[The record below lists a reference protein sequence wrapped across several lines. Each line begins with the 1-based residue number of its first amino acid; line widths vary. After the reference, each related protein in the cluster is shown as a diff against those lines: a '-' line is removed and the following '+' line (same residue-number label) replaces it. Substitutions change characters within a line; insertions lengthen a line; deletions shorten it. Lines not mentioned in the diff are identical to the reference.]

1 MPSLLETL
9 PNETTS
15 SLAGRPGTKEMLVDL
30 AQLEREYFN
39 RRPELS
45 DPNQMV
51 AFGTSGHRGS
61 PLADEPIISK
71 VTRAPGNNEPIDGL
85 KVTSVSGWFAARP
98 SGTENVYKIYAE
110 SFASKA
116 HLNTILGEAQEIVG
130 RALKSPKG
138 QA

>member
-1 MPSLLETL
+1 MPSLLETP

-30 AQLEREYFN
+30 AQLQSEYFN
-39 RRPELS
+39 RRLDLS

-61 PLADEPIISK
+61 PLAGEPIISK
-71 VTRAPGNNEPIDGL
+71 LTRAPGNNEPIDGL

-110 SFASKA
+110 SFVSEA
-116 HLNTILGEAQEIVG
+116 HLNTILGEAQEIVDG
-130 RALKSPKG
+130 ALKSPKG